1 MANSSQSDVPLIWTT
16 KGNVPVEA
24 LTYIPRWTVTVEQ
37 VEFVEEFYLG
47 AELVRRNVHI
57 HNMRSPHA

>member
-1 MANSSQSDVPLIWTT
+1 
-16 KGNVPVEA
+16 VEA

>member
-1 MANSSQSDVPLIWTT
+1 
-16 KGNVPVEA
+16 VEA

-47 AELVRRNVHI
+47 DELVRRNVHI